1 MLHSTVQ
8 VLLYGLLAALSP
20 LAFAATI
27 AVIQTG
33 RLKALAFGVGLVLAQ
48 LSACA
53 LLVIAGVAVTGTT
66 KSHPGIQALL
76 GGALAIL
83 LVWAALQMRR
93 RAPRTAEGS
102 SERTR
107 AALERLGHLHFL
119 TTILAGLL
127 LGIGGPK
134 RLLLTAL
141 AATTITTANLQ
152 SSGEAALVVLYAA
165 LATVLVWGPV
175 ILFVVLGER
184 AVALMQRAQREVGRR
199 QPDVTV
205 YALLSL
211 AALFATDAI
220 GVLLF
225 EVF

>member
-1 MLHSTVQ
+1 MVHAALQ

-33 RLKALAFGVGLVLAQ
+33 RLKASAFGIGFVLAQ
-48 LSACA
+48 LTACA

-83 LVWAALQMRR
+83 LVWASLQMRR
-93 RAPRTAEGS
+93 RSPRTTEGS

-107 AALERLGHLHFL
+107 AVLDRLGHLHFL

-134 RLLLTAL
+134 RLVLTAL
-141 AATTITTANLQ
+141 AATTITTSDLQ
-152 SSGEAALVVLYAA
+152 NSGETALVALYAA
-165 LATVLVWGPV
+165 LATALVWGPV

-184 AVALMQRAQREVGRR
+184 AVVLMQRAQREVGSR

-211 AALFATDAI
+211 AALFAIEAI

-225 EVF
+225 DVP